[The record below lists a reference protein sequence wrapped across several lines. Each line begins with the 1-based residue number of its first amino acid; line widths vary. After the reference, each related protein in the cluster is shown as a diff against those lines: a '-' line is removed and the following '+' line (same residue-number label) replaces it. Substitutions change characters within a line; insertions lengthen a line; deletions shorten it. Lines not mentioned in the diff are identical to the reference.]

1 MSIGR
6 LAPLLCLL
14 CLPTPASTRTAQAP
28 AAELTAL
35 LDRATAYVTDY
46 VKSLTSVV
54 SEERFHQR
62 VDTRR
67 DRATSSV
74 TVTRTLVSD
83 YLLVQVPG
91 LSEWLPFRDVYSVDG
106 TPVRERSDR
115 LLRLFVE
122 SPAHAFIQ
130 ALRIR
135 DESSRYNIGSGLRD
149 FNVPTFALQI
159 LTKELRSGFAFRQY
173 GRERVNG
180 LDTIMIDYEETSTP
194 TLIVGRNDKDVPA
207 RGRFWIEPET
217 GRVVRTR
224 IETRPEDGTTRIE
237 VLFRQEPKLG
247 LLVPSQMDERRETAL
262 DTMEGRA
269 TYTNYRRFQVSTD
282 VVIKQGSW

>member
-14 CLPTPASTRTAQAP
+14 CLPTPASTRPAQAP
-28 AAELTAL
+28 PAELTAL

-54 SEERFHQR
+54 SEERFDQR
-62 VDTRR
+62 LDTRR

-106 TPVRERSDR
+106 KPIRDRNDR
-115 LLRLFVE
+115 LLKLFVE
-122 SPAHAFIQ
+122 APAHAFSQ

-135 DESSRYNIGSGLRD
+135 DESSRFNLGSGFRD

-159 LTKELRSGFAFRQY
+159 LTRELRSGFAFRQR
-173 GRERVNG
+173 GRERVDDVETV
-180 LDTIMIDYEETSTP
+180 LVDYEETSRP
-194 TLIVGRNDKDVPA
+194 TIITGGNDKDVPV
-207 RGRFWIEPET
+207 RGRFWIEPDT

-224 IETRPEDGTTRIE
+224 IETHPEAGTTRIE
-237 VLFRQEPKLG
+237 VLFRNEPKLG
-247 LLVPSQMDERRETAL
+247 LLVPSRMDERGETAL

-269 TYTNYRRFQVSTD
+269 TYTNYRRFQVSTTIE
-282 VVIKQGSW
+282 IK